1 MDQSRVRLRYD
12 HKRLIVHSSR
22 QITRSQ
28 SGVVLAVP
36 PVQGR
41 QAAKGIESA
50 AEGSYEGRGV
60 LSDPGNHMNSA
71 SRPDA
76 GRA

>member
-22 QITRSQ
+22 QIARSQ

-41 QAAKGIESA
+41 QAAKGIEST
-50 AEGSYEGRGV
+50 AEGSYEGRGI
-60 LSDPGNHMNSA
+60 LSDPRNHINSA
-71 SRPDA
+71 S
-76 GRA
+76 